1 MPPRYS
7 TRSLPDAPYI
17 PGISPRDQRPAMSA
31 RREPIDYDAL
41 AIDDEFRH
49 GIDLFNHGFPWEAHE
64 AWEPLWFAAPR
75 DRTERAL
82 LHGLIHAAA
91 AAVKA
96 KSGALDPA
104 RNLVRSAL
112 EHLALVDTQI
122 LDVEQLGRALTVWA
136 HDPAQP
142 PPVIALAGSVT
153 TCTT

>member
-7 TRSLPDAPYI
+7 MRPLPDAPYI
-17 PGISPRDQRPAMSA
+17 PGVSPRDQRPPPTA
-31 RREPIDYDAL
+31 RIAAIDYDAL
-41 AIDDEFRH
+41 ASNDEFRH

-75 DRTERAL
+75 ERTERSL

-96 KSGALDPA
+96 KAGALDPA

-112 EHLALVDTQI
+112 EYLALADATI
-122 LDVEQLGRALTVWA
+122 LDIEELGTALTVWA
-136 HDPAQP
+136 HHPEES
-142 PPVIALAGSVT
+142 PPVLLLRE
-153 TCTT
+153 